1 MSKNKYHTF
10 ILFHKS
16 LITKAISMID
26 NYYPVSII
34 LILLK

>member
-26 NYYPVSII
+26 TGDNSYLSYLYY
-34 LILLK
+34 